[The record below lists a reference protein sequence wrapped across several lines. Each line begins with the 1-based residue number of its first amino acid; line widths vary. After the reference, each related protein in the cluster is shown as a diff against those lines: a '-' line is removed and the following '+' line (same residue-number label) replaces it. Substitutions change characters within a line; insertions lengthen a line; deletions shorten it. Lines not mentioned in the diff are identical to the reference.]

1 MASWAELVAQEPTFG
16 ALVKA
21 ALDVGKHKTL
31 ATVRRDGGPRIS
43 GIEVMFSGDD
53 LWMGSMW
60 RARKALDL
68 LRDPRFALHSPTTEP
83 GEGGVGW
90 AGEAKL
96 SGRVEVVTDPRG
108 SRPSPAASPPPMG
121 RACTCSAATS
131 TRSST
136 PACPT
141 PSSTWSSSCGGRA
154 RGCAPS
160 PAEPAG
166 SAGPAPHHDVD
177 ARDRRAPPSG
187 ATPRGACRRDVADA
201 RRMG

>member
-1 MASWAELVAQEPTFG
+1 MASWAELVAQEPTF
-16 ALVKA
+16 AASVKA

-96 SGRVEVVTDPRG
+96 SGRVEAVTDPARIAAVTG
-108 SRPSPAASPPPMG
+108 GEPSPDEEGMHLFRCDLDEVVHTGLSDPIEHLVIQLWRPG
-121 RACTCSAATS
+121 QGLRTF
-131 TRSST
+131 TR
-136 PACPT
+136 
-141 PSSTWSSSCGGRA
+141 
-154 RGCAPS
+154 
-160 PAEPAG
+160 
-166 SAGPAPHHDVD
+166 
-177 ARDRRAPPSG
+177 
-187 ATPRGACRRDVADA
+187 
-201 RRMG
+201 